1 MSLNFLLENI
11 PKFIDTY
18 NKIFND
24 NGTLRANDSEIEY
37 HLHGRFHTPVLFVW
51 DGEVRD
57 KVTGKVG
64 KSKHSKSKGGA
75 LEHAL
80 RDLHGK

>member
-37 HLHGRFHTPVLFVW
+37 HLHGRFHTLVEYVW
-51 DGEVRD
+51 DGEVKD

-64 KSKHSKSKGGA
+64 KLKRLKSKQGA

-80 RDLHGK
+80 RDLAGK